1 MLNFIK
7 WNTKRQLTI
16 YAITLS
22 IVVLISLAL
31 PIFFKGELIVSTPDS
46 EYVIDGKVQTFS
58 SAYIIDAIYGSVL
71 GSIGIMILVVGA
83 LTLNNMRFM
92 MQLGSSRDKALFSNT
107 ISSFIMIAI
116 SILVLFIMKMIKP
129 SAVFIPISYTAFGY
143 VFLFFIGFF
152 CNALV
157 TCLRPRYSV
166 PTLILYFG
174 LALKIFYNEMVKS
187 IETGVRMN
195 LWLFALSG
203 LVFNIVV
210 GYLLFKCKFSVI
222 KSASI

>member
-16 YAITLS
+16 YAITLT
-22 IVVLISLAL
+22 IVVLISLL
-31 PIFFKGELIVSTPDS
+31 MPVLFKGELIVSTPES

-58 SAYIIDAIYGSVL
+58 SDYIIDAIYGSVL

-83 LTLNNMRFM
+83 LTLSNMRFL
-92 MQLGSSRDKALFSNT
+92 MQFGSSRDKAMLSNT
-107 ISSFIMIAI
+107 ISSFIMIAV
-116 SILVLFIMKMIKP
+116 SILVLFIMKLIKP
-129 SAVFIPISYTAFGY
+129 SAVYLPISYTAFGY

-152 CNALV
+152 CNSVV

-166 PTLILYFG
+166 PALILYFG
-174 LALKIFYNEMVKS
+174 LALKMFYNEMVKS
-187 IETGVRMN
+187 MSTGVRMN
-195 LWLFALSG
+195 LWIFAIAG

-210 GYLLFKCKFSVI
+210 GYVLFKCKYSVI
-222 KSASI
+222 KSANV